1 VEVEKVMP
9 TLDNHASSAY
19 TKILYIGD
27 SSSGKTGSLAALL
40 ADGYSMRIL
49 DMDNG
54 LTALKQFGRAAAADL
69 SRIEYE
75 TYRDEY
81 KMATGGPKVVG
92 TPKAFANAMDKLTE
106 WSQVDDPQCITVLD
120 SLTFLGKAAYQW
132 AKGMNPTAKDPRQWF
147 YAAQQAVESVLAM
160 LTSEAYKQNV
170 IVISHV
176 NYREVMEGV
185 HKGYPS
191 AVGSA
196 LGPTVASYFDTL
208 ILAEASGSGTNVR
221 RRIKTLPTGVIDL
234 KMPTASVDKELPL
247 ETGLST
253 IFKELKGNK

>member
-1 VEVEKVMP
+1 MP
-9 TLDNHASSAY
+9 TLNNHQSSQY
-19 TKILYIGD
+19 TKLLYIGD
-27 SSSGKTGSLAALL
+27 SSSGKTGSLVSLL

-54 LTALKQFGRAAAADL
+54 LTALKLFGKGQDL
-69 SRIEYE
+69 SRVEYE
-75 TYRDEY
+75 TFRDEY
-81 KMATGGPKVVG
+81 RMTPQGPIAKGAT
-92 TPKAFANAMDKLTE
+92 KAFSSAMETLTKWGDVE
-106 WSQVDDPQCITVLD
+106 DPMCITVID
-120 SLTFLGKAAYQW
+120 SLTFLGKAAW
-132 AKGMNPTAKDPRQWF
+132 AWARGMNPTAKDPRQWF
-147 YAAQQAVESVLAM
+147 YAAQQAVESVLAL

-176 NYREVMEGV
+176 NYKEVMEGV

-196 LGPTVASYFDTL
+196 LGPTIASYFDTL

-234 KMPTASVDKELPL
+234 KMPSSGIDKELPL

-253 IFKELKGNK
+253 IFRELKGQA

>member
-1 VEVEKVMP
+1 MP

-40 ADGYSMRIL
+40 ADGYNMRIL

-54 LTALKQFGRAAAADL
+54 LTALKQFGAAADL
-69 SRIEYE
+69 SKVEYE
-75 TYRDEY
+75 TYRDQY
-81 KMATGGPKVVG
+81 RITPQGPMTKG
-92 TPKAFANAMDKLTE
+92 APKAFSDAMSKLTE
-106 WSQVDDPQCITVLD
+106 WSEIEDDKSITVLD

-176 NYREVMEGV
+176 NYKEVMEGV

-196 LGPTVASYFDTL
+196 LGPTIASYFDTL
-208 ILAEASGSGTNVR
+208 VLAEASGSGTNVR

-234 KMPTASVDKELPL
+234 KMPVASVDKELPL

-253 IFKELKGNK
+253 IFQQLKGK

>member
-1 VEVEKVMP
+1 MP

-19 TKILYIGD
+19 TKLLYIGD

-40 ADGYSMRIL
+40 ADGYSFRIL

-54 LTALKQFGRAAAADL
+54 LTALKQYGAASDL
-69 SRIEYE
+69 SKIEYE
-75 TYRDEY
+75 TFRDEFRITPQGPVP
-81 KMATGGPKVVG
+81 KSAKAFTNAMAT
-92 TPKAFANAMDKLTE
+92 LTE
-106 WSQVDDPQCITVLD
+106 WSAVEDPMCITVLD
-120 SLTFLGKAAYQW
+120 SLTFLGKAAMAW
-132 AKGMNPTAKDPRQWF
+132 ARGMNPTVKDPRQWF
-147 YAAQQAVESVLAM
+147 YSAQQAVESVLAL

-176 NYREVMEGV
+176 NYKEVMEGM

-196 LGPTVASYFDTL
+196 LGPTIASYFDTL
-208 ILAEASGSGTNVR
+208 ILAEATGSGTNVR
-221 RRIKTLPTGVIDL
+221 RKIKTLPTGVIDL
-234 KMPTASVDKELPL
+234 KMPSSAIDKELPL

-253 IFKELKGNK
+253 VFKALKGQ

>member
-1 VEVEKVMP
+1 MP
-9 TLDNHASSAY
+9 TLDNHSSSAFV
-19 TKILYIGD
+19 KILYIGD

-54 LTALKQFGRAAAADL
+54 LTALKQFGAAADL
-69 SRIEYE
+69 SKVEYE
-75 TYRDEY
+75 TFRDAYRI
-81 KMATGGPKVVG
+81 TPQGPMTKG
-92 TPKAFANAMDKLTE
+92 APKAFSDAMAKLTE
-106 WSQVDDPQCITVLD
+106 WSELEDPMMITVLD

-176 NYREVMEGV
+176 NYKEVMEGV

-196 LGPTVASYFDTL
+196 LGPTIASYFDTL

-234 KMPTASVDKELPL
+234 KMPSASVDKELPL

-253 IFKELKGNK
+253 IFAQLKGTK

>member
-1 VEVEKVMP
+1 MP

-40 ADGYSMRIL
+40 ADGYTMHIL

-54 LTALKQFGRAAAADL
+54 LTALKQFGNVSGADL
-69 SRIEYE
+69 SKIEYE
-75 TYRDEY
+75 TYRDQY
-81 KMATGGPKVVG
+81 RITPAGPMTKG
-92 TPKAFANAMDKLTE
+92 APKAFTDAMGKLTE
-106 WSQVDDPQCITVLD
+106 WSEIDDDKSITVLD
-120 SLTFLGKAAYQW
+120 SLTFLGKTAYQW

-196 LGPTVASYFDTL
+196 LGPTIASYFDTL

-234 KMPTASVDKELPL
+234 KMPMSSVDKELPL

-253 IFKELKGNK
+253 IFKQLKGNS

>member
-1 VEVEKVMP
+1 MP
-9 TLDNHASSAY
+9 TLDNHASSLY
-19 TKILYIGD
+19 TKVLYIGD
-27 SSSGKTGSLAALL
+27 SSSGKTGSLVSLL

-54 LTALKQFGRAAAADL
+54 LTALKQFGRAAGADL

-75 TYRDEY
+75 TYRDEFR
-81 KMATGGPKVVG
+81 MTAGGPMVKG
-92 TPKAFANAMDKLTE
+92 SAKAFSAAMDKLTE
-106 WSQVDDPQCITVLD
+106 WSLIDDPMSITVID
-120 SLTFLGKAAYQW
+120 SLTFLGKSAMAW

-147 YAAQQAVESVLAM
+147 YTAQQAVESVLAL
-160 LTSEAYKQNV
+160 LTNESYKQNV

-176 NYREVMEGV
+176 NYKEVMEGV

-196 LGPTVASYFDTL
+196 LGPTIASYFDTL
-208 ILAEASGSGTNVR
+208 VLAEASGSGTNVR
-221 RRIKTLPTGVIDL
+221 RRIKTMPTGVIDL
-234 KMPTASVDKELPL
+234 KMPTSAIDKELPL

-253 IFKELKGNK
+253 IFAELKGAK

>member
-1 VEVEKVMP
+1 MP

-54 LTALKQFGRAAAADL
+54 LTALKQFGAAADL
-69 SRIEYE
+69 SKVEYE
-75 TYRDEY
+75 TYRDEFR
-81 KMATGGPKVVG
+81 MTNSGPMTKG
-92 TPKAFANAMDKLTE
+92 APKAFSNAMTKLTE
-106 WSQVDDPQCITVLD
+106 WSEIEDPMSITVLD

-147 YAAQQAVESVLAM
+147 YSAQQALESVLAM

-176 NYREVMEGV
+176 NYKELFEGT

-191 AVGSA
+191 AIGSA

-234 KMPTASVDKELPL
+234 KMPMSSVDKELPL

-253 IFKELKGNK
+253 IFSQLKGNA

>member
-1 VEVEKVMP
+1 MP
-9 TLDNHASSAY
+9 TLDNHASSLY
-19 TKILYIGD
+19 TKVLYIGD
-27 SSSGKTGSLAALL
+27 SSSGKTGSLVSLL

-54 LTALKQFGRAAAADL
+54 LTALKQFGRAASADL

-75 TYRDEY
+75 TYRDEFR
-81 KMATGGPKVVG
+81 MTAGGPMVKG
-92 TPKAFANAMDKLTE
+92 SAKAFSNAMDKLTE
-106 WSQVDDPQCITVLD
+106 WSQVDDPMSITVID
-120 SLTFLGKAAYQW
+120 SLTFLGKAAMAW

-147 YAAQQAVESVLAM
+147 YTAQQAVESVLAL
-160 LTSEAYKQNV
+160 LTNESYKQNV

-176 NYREVMEGV
+176 NYKEVMEGV

-196 LGPTVASYFDTL
+196 LGPTIASYFDTL

-221 RRIKTLPTGVIDL
+221 RRIKTMPTGVIDL
-234 KMPTASVDKELPL
+234 KMPTSAIDKELPL

-253 IFKELKGNK
+253 IFAELKGTK

>member
-1 VEVEKVMP
+1 MP
-9 TLDNHASSAY
+9 TLDNHASSAF

-54 LTALKQFGRAAAADL
+54 LTALKQFGAAADL
-69 SRIEYE
+69 SKVEYE
-75 TYRDEY
+75 TYRDQY
-81 KMATGGPKVVG
+81 RITPQGPMTKG
-92 TPKAFANAMDKLTE
+92 APRAFTEAMTKLTE
-106 WSQVDDPQCITVLD
+106 WSEIEDPMSITVLD

-147 YAAQQAVESVLAM
+147 YSAQQAVESVLAM

-170 IVISHV
+170 IIISHV

-196 LGPTVASYFDTL
+196 LGPTIASYFDTL

-234 KMPTASVDKELPL
+234 KMPMSSVDKELPL

-253 IFKELKGNK
+253 IFASLKGQN

>member
-1 VEVEKVMP
+1 MP
-9 TLDNHASSAY
+9 TLDNHTSSAY

-27 SSSGKTGSLAALL
+27 SSSGKTGSLTSLL
-40 ADGYSMRIL
+40 ADGYTMRIL

-54 LTALKQFGRAAAADL
+54 LTALKQFGRGAGADL
-69 SRIEYE
+69 SKIEYE
-75 TYRDEY
+75 TYRDEFR
-81 KMATGGPKVVG
+81 MTNAGPLVKG
-92 TPKAFANAMDKLTE
+92 APKAFSAAMQKLTE
-106 WSQVDDPQCITVLD
+106 WSEIEDPMCITVID
-120 SLTFLGKAAYQW
+120 SLTFLGKSAMAW

-147 YAAQQAVESVLAM
+147 YAAQQAVESVLAL
-160 LTSEAYKQNV
+160 LTNESYKQNV

-196 LGPTVASYFDTL
+196 LGPTIASYFDTL

-234 KMPTASVDKELPL
+234 KMPSALVDKELPL

-253 IFKELKGNK
+253 IFSQLKGSK

>member
-1 VEVEKVMP
+1 MP
-9 TLDNHASSAY
+9 TLDNHASSLY
-19 TKILYIGD
+19 TKVLYIGD

-54 LTALKQFGRAAAADL
+54 LTALKQYGRTAGADL
-69 SRIEYE
+69 SKIEYE

-81 KMATGGPKVVG
+81 RMTKGGPMVKG
-92 TPKAFANAMDKLTE
+92 APRAFSNAMDKLTE
-106 WSQVDDPQCITVLD
+106 WAEVEDPMAITVLD

-147 YAAQQAVESVLAM
+147 YSAQQAVESVLAM

-176 NYREVMEGV
+176 NYKEVMEGV

-221 RRIKTLPTGVIDL
+221 RRIKTMPTGIIDL
-234 KMPTASVDKELPL
+234 KMPTSSIDKELPL

-253 IFKELKGNK
+253 IFQQLKGNA